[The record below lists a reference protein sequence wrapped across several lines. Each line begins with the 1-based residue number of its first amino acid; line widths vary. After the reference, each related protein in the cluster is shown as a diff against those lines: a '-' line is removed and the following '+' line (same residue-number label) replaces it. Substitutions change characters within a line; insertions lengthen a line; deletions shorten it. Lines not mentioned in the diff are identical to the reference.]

1 MNAGEGDMS
10 YQVLCKNQE
19 ADTVLSSGIIG
30 KFSST
35 QSFPFNPGGYC
46 QVRLK
51 LVTPGGHTD
60 PHIC

>member
-35 QSFPFNPGGYC
+35 QFPIQSRWTLSGE
-46 QVRLK
+46 
-51 LVTPGGHTD
+51 T
-60 PHIC
+60 